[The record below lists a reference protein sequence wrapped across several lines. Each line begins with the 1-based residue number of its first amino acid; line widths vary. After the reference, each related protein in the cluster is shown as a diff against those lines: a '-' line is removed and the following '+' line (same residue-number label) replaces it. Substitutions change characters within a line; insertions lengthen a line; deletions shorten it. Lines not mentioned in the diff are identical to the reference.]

1 MGHRAEGEHYERQCR
16 PGGVEAVGP
25 VHDHPHAAVERFVT
39 GVIDAQADGSQ
50 YARRCLRTVFASVTK
65 GLSPL
70 RDAREQKR

>member
-50 YARRCLRTVFASVTK
+50 YALPVLADRLRERYEGPEPAP
-65 GLSPL
+65 G
-70 RDAREQKR
+70 RA